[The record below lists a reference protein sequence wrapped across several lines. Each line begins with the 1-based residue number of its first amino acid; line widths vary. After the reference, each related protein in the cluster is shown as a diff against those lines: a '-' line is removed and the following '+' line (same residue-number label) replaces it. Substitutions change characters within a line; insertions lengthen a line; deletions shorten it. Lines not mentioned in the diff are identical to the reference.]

1 MPWQSKKNIHKTQWK
16 KKYSNILQ
24 YLSVTEELIQDIP
37 HENNTLCQQIIGQKK
52 ENTQGKCCRTIYNYC
67 VIVFDFIAIVWELLE
82 E

>member
-1 MPWQSKKNIHKTQWK
+1 MTIKKTFIKPVK
-16 KKYSNILQ
+16 KKDSDILQ

-37 HENNTLCQQIIGQKK
+37 HGNSTLCQQIIWQKK
-52 ENTQGKCCRTIYNYC
+52 ENTQGKCGKTIYNYC